1 MLSTLGKW
9 LTGIR
14 VYLFIVDNFR
24 LGSIEQVFYFF
35 KCPLNFSATFLQSV
49 RAAHVGN
56 VISFHAKRNRIVKRY
71 KGKGKQ
77 KIYGKYQSKTYEAKY
92 KIAKVQKKSSHTRTH
107 THSHTYSRICVG
119 IKGWVVFM
127 SGKYVSGS
135 ALIRF
140 MTEPRSSVTVCV
152 RVQLCLCACVC
163 VCCRH
168 IVEQLFFN
176 FCLAIFLM
184 AAFFKMNGFVH
195 KFSLYA

>member
-1 MLSTLGKW
+1 MPLKFLCNFFCSQSEQRTLATLSVFMRNETEEESLKDTKAKASKKFMANTKVKHMKQNTK
-9 LTGIR
+9 LQKCKRR
-14 VYLFIVDNFR
+14 VH
-24 LGSIEQVFYFF
+24 
-35 KCPLNFSATFLQSV
+35 TH
-49 RAAHVGN
+49 AH
-56 VISFHAKRNRIVKRY
+56 
-71 KGKGKQ
+71 
-77 KIYGKYQSKTYEAKY
+77 
-92 KIAKVQKKSSHTRTH
+92 TH
-107 THSHTYSRICVG
+107 TQSHTYSRICVG

-152 RVQLCLCACVC
+152 RLQLCLC

-176 FCLAIFLM
+176 FCLVIFLM